1 MIKNYLKIAWR
12 NLFKHKGYTFINI
25 IGLAV
30 GIAVCTLIFKYV
42 HYELSY
48 DTFHKKANRTYRLTM
63 DLNKSHIALTPSLL
77 LPTMTKKYPAV
88 KTGVRLY
95 PAANYSP
102 FAVRY
107 KNKVFGERRFAYAD
121 STFFDVFSFKLL
133 KGNPETALVRP
144 NTVVIT
150 KAMAKKY
157 FGDKNPM
164 GKTLTI
170 NNSRKFE
177 VTGVMANMPDNSHFQ
192 MDFIAS
198 LITRSS
204 WSQLTDTKMQGAQFY
219 TYIVLNNPRARAKVH
234 DKINQFLSSRLPD
247 RLKASVGL
255 QPLTDIHLYSNLEA
269 EIQPQSDIMYV
280 WAASAIALLILIIAC
295 INYMNLATARSARRS
310 QEVGI
315 RKVLGSDRKRLIA
328 QFYGESALITFL
340 AIICSILLIELFNP
354 WFNQLVG
361 EQLDVAFT
369 SPMILGLFLGIGLII
384 TLLAGSYPALMLSS
398 FRPAAVLEG
407 SRTQNRNSF
416 LRKGLVI
423 FQFAV
428 SIVLIIGTLV
438 IYRQV
443 QFMQHKKLGYQKKNV
458 LVLTSYDK
466 VETHFDTF
474 KSLLRQNSG
483 IKQAT
488 MATETPTNILGAYS
502 IDVEGAS
509 VSKKS
514 EGKMV
519 SGLGIHYEF
528 TKTLGIGMVA
538 GRSLTKTDSRQT
550 NPGKGKKKYSF
561 LVNQAM
567 AKYLGVSP
575 KKLIG
580 RRTKVSGRVGRI
592 VGVVKDFH
600 FAPLDKKIRPLVIFP
615 SGSFNKLL
623 VRFNTDNTQ
632 QALQNTR
639 EAWQKLFPN
648 YPFNYRF
655 LNQEYDALYKQ
666 EARAGQMFS
675 RFAFFAIL
683 VACLGLLG
691 LSAYTVE
698 KRTKEIGI
706 RKVLGASLSQL
717 VILLSKDFT
726 KLVLISIAIAIPV
739 GWWMMSNWLQD
750 FAYRIDIKVW
760 QFAIAGS
767 ASLVVAWLTVGWVSI
782 RAALMNPVKSLRNE

>member
-1 MIKNYLKIAWR
+1 MLKNYLKIAWR

-48 DTFHKKANRTYRLTM
+48 DTFHQKANRTYRLTM
-63 DLNKSHIALTPSLL
+63 DLNKSHIAVTPSLL
-77 LPTMTKKYPAV
+77 LPTMTKYPEV
-88 KTGVRLY
+88 ETGVRLY
-95 PAANYSP
+95 PASNYSS

-107 KNKVFGERRFAYAD
+107 KNKVFEEKRFAYAD

-157 FGDKNPM
+157 FGDRDPM

-170 NNSRKFE
+170 NNDRKFE
-177 VTGVMANMPDNSHFQ
+177 VTGVMANMPDNSHFR

-204 WSQLTDTKMQGAQFY
+204 WSQLTDTQMQGAQFY
-219 TYIVLNNPRARAKVH
+219 TYLVLDNPRARMKVDH
-234 DKINQFLSSRLPD
+234 KINHFLSSRLPD
-247 RLKASVGL
+247 RLTASVGL
-255 QPLTDIHLYSNLEA
+255 QPLTDIHLYSDLKA
-269 EIQPQSDIMYV
+269 EIQPQSDITYV

-328 QFYGESALITFL
+328 QFYGESALITCL
-340 AIICSILLIELFNP
+340 AIVCSILLIELFNP
-354 WFNQLVG
+354 WFNQLIG
-361 EQLDVAFT
+361 EQLDVSFT
-369 SPMILGLFLGIGLII
+369 SPVIWGLLLGMGLII

-407 SRTQNRNSF
+407 ARSQKRNDV

-428 SIVLIIGTLV
+428 SILLIIGTLV

-443 QFMQHKKLGYQKKNV
+443 QYMQHKKLGYHKKNV
-458 LVLTSYDK
+458 LVLTSHDQ
-466 VETHFDTF
+466 VENHFDTF

-483 IKQAT
+483 VKQAT
-488 MATETPTNILGAYS
+488 MVSETPTNILGAYS
-502 IDVEGAS
+502 INVEGTS
-509 VSKKS
+509 ISKKS
-514 EGKMV
+514 KGKMV
-519 SGLGIHYEF
+519 SGLRIHNDF
-528 TKTLGIGMVA
+528 TETLDIDMVA
-538 GRSLTKTDSRQT
+538 GRSLTKTDDRQV
-550 NPGKGKKKYSF
+550 NRKSGKKRYSF

-567 AKYLGVSP
+567 ARYLEVSP

-600 FAPLDKKIRPLVIFP
+600 FAPLDKKISPLVMFP
-615 SGSFNKLL
+615 SNGFNKLL
-623 VRFNTDNTQ
+623 IRFNTDNMQ
-632 QALQNTR
+632 QALQNTHKT
-639 EAWQKLFPN
+639 WQKLFPN
-648 YPFNYRF
+648 YPFDYEF

-666 EARAGQMFS
+666 ETRAGQVFS
-675 RFAFFAIL
+675 RFAFFAIF

-698 KRTKEIGI
+698 QRTKEIGI
-706 RKVLGASLSQL
+706 RKVLGASSSQL
-717 VILLSKDFT
+717 VVLLSKDFT
-726 KLVLISIAIAIPV
+726 KLVLISILIAIPV
-739 GWWMMSNWLQD
+739 GWWMMSNWLRD
-750 FAYRIDIKVW
+750 FAYHIDIKVW
-760 QFAIAGS
+760 QFAIAGG
-767 ASLVVAWLTVGWVSI
+767 AALVVAWLTVGWVSI
-782 RAALMNPVKSLRNE
+782 RAALANPVNSLRSE